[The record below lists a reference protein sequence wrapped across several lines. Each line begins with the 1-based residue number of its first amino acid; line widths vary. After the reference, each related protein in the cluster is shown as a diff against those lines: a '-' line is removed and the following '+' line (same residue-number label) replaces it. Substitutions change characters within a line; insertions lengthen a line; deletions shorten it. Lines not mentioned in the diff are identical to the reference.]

1 MYGHTDLRKD
11 ILIELDGA
19 PYRVV
24 EYSHSAMGR
33 GGAVVRT
40 KLKNLLTGAV
50 IERSFRTADKVAP
63 AQLERE
69 EMQYLYRDGDN
80 AVLMNQST
88 YDQKL
93 VSFDTLGEQSR
104 FMAENTPVTLLG
116 YKGKVIGMEMP
127 NSVNLKVTQTEP
139 GARGDTATAA
149 LKPCTVE
156 TGASINV
163 PLFINEGDVIKVDT
177 RTGQYLAR
185 AAGA

>member
-11 ILIELDGA
+11 TLIELDGT

-50 IERSFRTADKVAP
+50 IERSFRTADKVVP

-69 EMQYLYRDGDN
+69 DVQYLYRDGGS
-80 AVLMNQST
+80 AVMMNQAT
-88 YDQKL
+88 YDQKP
-93 VSFDTLGEQSR
+93 VNFDTLGEQSR
-104 FMAENTPVTLLG
+104 FMAEGAEVTLLA
-116 YKGKVIGMEMP
+116 YNGKVIGMEMP
-127 NSVNLKVTQTEP
+127 NSVNLKVTETEP
-139 GARGDTATAA
+139 GARGDTATTA
-149 LKPCTVE
+149 LKSCTVE
-156 TGASINV
+156 TGATVNV
-163 PLFINEGDVIKVDT
+163 PLFINEGDMIKVDT